1 MYTLFSWLKVP
12 FTSCPSAKRPNK
24 ILRSDQYSASSV
36 CTPLPAVPSL
46 VCGAPIEFEP
56 IFDRLK
62 FALPRERSSYND
74 DIQLEPFC
82 KADFSIAGQQRKG
95 IHEPLSSC
103 KSFDRHVRASM
114 DERFPLSIS
123 TPLPHRLRNNALFCR
138 DTPPARL
145 LSIWETQLSKVE
157 KLVSSCALAQSKW
170 DACIPPE
177 LLPAA
182 GRLKTVAIKQLMG
195 VCGMGGTRWLDQF
208 AFGFPITGLLSQ
220 KFLFGVDDKAD
231 PSAILPLPE
240 LFKTAAS
247 RFRER
252 AEKSGRKNAQPL
264 WDEALE
270 QVKKGWLLP
279 PAELAADG
287 RPASWRSE
295 KYNIAFRFGVLQQDK
310 LRACDDL
317 KHAMTN
323 LACVISTP
331 NQLLS
336 WDHISQLSQLMSE
349 KGGDWVLFKADHES
363 AYKQLPIRPSDMKA
377 SIIALRHP
385 SSGKWFGFV
394 TRTLIFGSIA
404 AVLHYNVFSRILA
417 ELTIR
422 CLGLPLVIYFDDFAA
437 IIRAQLGPDALRIF
451 TRFCSALGITLK
463 LGKSQVGGRIV
474 FLGLLGSF
482 PCAGNRH
489 KLEISLPAEK
499 RKSWSQLIASFLT
512 AGKISHSCLEKL
524 IGRLLFSQSAVFG
537 KFARTQL
544 RPLYLKLHRRVYC
557 AKLSAQERLLFSW
570 WKQVIEEFTPRISV
584 PRPLRPHWIL
594 YTDAATSTRL
604 LCAVLFHGDSSTPHI
619 KACCTSAAPIPWE
632 YLFRHTTLIYGLEL
646 LALVAFFEDW
656 APRLAGSC
664 IWVYLD
670 SNNCLAAIVRGDSD
684 TAVIAIL
691 VARFWKIVQRHNIC
705 VWFSRVNTKLN
716 PADRPT
722 RNQILPYRT
731 AQHLSFKSLRSLF
744 TLCRSQLHL
753 LPPDQ
758 HRPRPAKKGFHI
770 HK

>member
-1 MYTLFSWLKVP
+1 M
-12 FTSCPSAKRPNK
+12 RPNK
-24 ILRSDQYSASSV
+24 IPRVYSSLKPPQAASATSSANQP
-36 CTPLPAVPSL
+36 CRAL
-46 VCGAPIEFEP
+46 GAPIAFNSS
-56 IFDRLK
+56 FDRLS
-62 FALPRERSSYND
+62 FSLPRERSSYND
-74 DIQLEPFC
+74 DIHLEPFR

-103 KSFDRHVRASM
+103 NSFDRHVRAAM
-114 DERFPLSIS
+114 EERFPLSIS
-123 TPLPHRLRNNALFCR
+123 TPLPRSLRDNAIFCR
-138 DTPPARL
+138 DTPPSHL
-145 LSIWETQLSKVE
+145 LSVWKDQLARVE
-157 KLVSSCALAQSKW
+157 GLVSSCALAQSKW
-170 DACIPPE
+170 DACILPDI
-177 LLPAA
+177 LPAA
-182 GRLKTVAIKQLMG
+182 GHLKTVAIKQLMRE
-195 VCGMGGTRWLDQF
+195 CGMGGARWLDQF

-220 KFLFGVDDKAD
+220 KFLYQVDEKVD
-231 PSAILPLPE
+231 PSDVIPLSE
-240 LFKTAAS
+240 LFNSAAS

-252 AEKSGRKNAQPL
+252 STKSGHKNASQL
-264 WDEALE
+264 WDEALI

-287 RPASWRSE
+287 RPIGWHSE
-295 KYNIAFRFGVLQQDK
+295 KFNIAFRFGVLQQDK

-323 LACVISTP
+323 LACAISTP

-349 KGGDWVLFKADHES
+349 KGGDWSLFKADHES
-363 AYKQLPIRPSDMKA
+363 AYKQLPIRPADMKTA
-377 SIIALRHP
+377 IIALKHP

-417 ELTIR
+417 ELSIR

-437 IIRAQLGPDALRIF
+437 IIRAQLGEEALRIF
-451 TRFCSALGITLK
+451 TRFCSVLGITLK
-463 LGKSQVGGRIV
+463 PGKSQVGGRIV

-482 PCAGNRH
+482 PCTANRY
-489 KLEISLPAEK
+489 KLEISLPADK
-499 RKSWSQLIASFLT
+499 RKSWSQLLASFLKE
-512 AGKISHSCLEKL
+512 GKISHSCLEKL

-557 AKLSAQERLLFSW
+557 AKLSAQEKLLFSW
-570 WKQVIEEFTPRISV
+570 WKQVIEEFTPRVAV
-584 PRPLRPHWIL
+584 PRPIRPHWIL
-594 YTDAATSTRL
+594 YTDAATSARL
-604 LCAVLFHGDSSTPHI
+604 LCAVLFVGDCSRPQI
-619 KACCTSAAPIPWE
+619 KACCTSAASIPWVH
-632 YLFRHTTLIYGLEL
+632 LFRHTALIYGLEL

-656 APRLAGSC
+656 GPRLAGCC

-670 SNNCLAAIVRGDSD
+670 SNNCLTALVRGDSA

-731 AQHLSFKSLRSLF
+731 AQHISFRSLRPLF
-744 TLCRSQLHL
+744 SLCRAQLHL
-753 LPPDQ
+753 LPPAQ

-770 HK
+770 R